1 MLESVISINAIN
13 CSNKNHAII
22 IKDYVTTITN
32 TPWRRYKDRNGQY
45 IDWKTERKKKQNL
58 FELVCKLQNCPDMS
72 QFNLDVVTKR

>member
-45 IDWKTERKKKQNL
+45 IDWKTERKKKKKKTYLNWYVSYKIVQT
-58 FELVCKLQNCPDMS
+58 CPS
-72 QFNLDVVTKR
+72 LI